1 MNKWI
6 SLLLLSFSIVI
17 FYIPNQTFACSCM
30 MPESPQEELKKA
42 SYVFIASVEDIYQ
55 KTFIEEIFEWETY
68 SHTKNQVSFRNITDI
83 KWTYNH
89 NNIIW
94 TSESS
99 ASCGVNFQKWKTYIV
114 YAYENGK
121 KEIWVSLCSRT
132 NLTENAD
139 EDLEA
144 FKDIINKDTNTEL
157 IVPDPKQKI
166 DILSVI
172 YTLFWV
178 LLSVVLI
185 YKLWKTKNT

>member
-1 MNKWI
+1 
-6 SLLLLSFSIVI
+6 
-17 FYIPNQTFACSCM
+17 
-30 MPESPQEELKKA
+30 
-42 SYVFIASVEDIYQ
+42 VEDIYQ
-55 KTFIEEIFEWETY
+55 KTFLEEIFEWETY

-99 ASCGVNFQKWKTYIV
+99 ASCWVNFQKWKEYIV

-121 KEIWVSLCSRT
+121 KEIWASLCSRT

-157 IVPDPKQKI
+157 IISNPKQKI
-166 DILSVI
+166 DILSII

-178 LLSVVLI
+178 LLLSVFLI

>member
-1 MNKWI
+1 
-6 SLLLLSFSIVI
+6 
-17 FYIPNQTFACSCM
+17 
-30 MPESPQEELKKA
+30 
-42 SYVFIASVEDIYQ
+42 VEDIYQ